1 MFCYVGQQSTTTSQ
15 FDHPSDLEKITTK
28 IMGATIQE
36 KNKASGHSR
45 YVLALQDGGLLSK
58 LSIQHGLDT
67 IQICHQD
74 LSERVRLYVQVDLPI
89 SLESDIRTSNVVS
102 NHDVVEL

>member
-1 MFCYVGQQSTTTSQ
+1 MY
-15 FDHPSDLEKITTK
+15 
-28 IMGATIQE
+28 
-36 KNKASGHSR
+36 SR

-89 SLESDIRTSNVVS
+89 SLESTIRTSNVVS